1 MFCPHVISFSL
12 TSLIVYI
19 SFFDFI
25 ATQSISNF
33 RSTLQSWRFSGSGRE
48 EKVGNHEDISKS
60 AMLPSEAKRI

>member
-1 MFCPHVISFSL
+1 M
-12 TSLIVYI
+12 YI